1 MYAKINNGV
10 VEKYPYTIGDLRK
23 DNPNTSFPKQVSDSI
38 LSEFNIVTVL
48 EVSPPSVEYTQTWKE
63 VSPVLENG
71 VWKQSYSVTNIS
83 SEELLIKTEEAS
95 KSVRAT
101 RDKLIAETDWIVIK
115 NLELNQNVPGV
126 WEVYRQNLRDVPAQA
141 GFPHSVNWPA
151 KPE

>member
-48 EVSPPSVEYTQTWKE
+48 EVSPPSVEHTQTWQE

-71 VWKQSYSVTNIS
+71 VWKQSYSVTNITA
-83 SEELLIKTEEAS
+83 EELAIKTEEAS
-95 KSVRAT
+95 KDIRTT
-101 RDKLIAETDWIVIK
+101 RDKLIAETDWVVIK
-115 NLELNQNVPGV
+115 NLELNQNVPGA
-126 WEVYRQNLRDVPAQA
+126 WEVYRQALRDVPAQA
-141 GFPHSVNWPA
+141 GFPHNVTWPA